1 MYIVFIFMTELDN
14 INTNQKYCCNVCYK
28 EYSRKN
34 SLEKHKVL
42 CDFKHKSHLEK
53 RTEYEEAGDIP
64 NHVDL
69 VKVVQQLSIKLTRLE
84 EELSE
89 AKKWMNRK
97 KKKIN
102 VIGWLN
108 ENVCPT
114 IGFLEWVNIQLKVCP
129 DHFDLLMEYS
139 LFYTIQKVF
148 EYNLTANNDASFVS
162 PIKCFSEKNN
172 VFYICEKSG
181 EEGKYQWK
189 QMQPSDFMQLL
200 KTFHNR
206 MLREISK
213 WKVENHDK
221 IDDNEKICEL
231 FNKAIIK
238 LMNMSFVQDA
248 TTNRIRN
255 GLFNYL
261 KMDLKNVIE
270 YDFEF

>member
-1 MYIVFIFMTELDN
+1 MDTNSN
-14 INTNQKYCCNVCYK
+14 INSINDNFISNQKYCCNICHK

-42 CDFKHKSHLEK
+42 CEFKFKTQSEK
-53 RTEYEEAGDIP
+53 QIEYEEAGDIP
-64 NHVDL
+64 SHLQL
-69 VKVVQQLSIKLTRLE
+69 VKIVQQLSIKITSLE
-84 EELSE
+84 EELNE
-89 AKKWMNRK
+89 AKKWMNKK

-108 ENVCPT
+108 DNICPT
-114 IGFLEWVNIQLKVCP
+114 IGFLEWVNMELKVKP
-129 DHFDLLMEYS
+129 SHFDLLMEYS

-148 EYNLTANNDASFVS
+148 EDNLDTSKNTDFIS
-162 PIKCFSEKNN
+162 PIRCFSEKQN
-172 VFYICEKSG
+172 VFYICEKS
-181 EEGKYQWK
+181 EEGKSEWK
-189 QMQPSDFMQLL
+189 QMLSSDFTLLL
-200 KTFHNR
+200 KTIHNR

-238 LMNMSFVQDA
+238 LMNMSFGQDP
-248 TTNRIRN
+248 TTSRIRN

-261 KMDLKNVIE
+261 KIDLKNIIE

>member
-1 MYIVFIFMTELDN
+1 METNTNN
-14 INTNQKYCCNVCYK
+14 IENNQKYCCNICYK
-28 EYSRKN
+28 EYTRKN
-34 SLEKHKVL
+34 SLEKHKIL
-42 CDFKHKSHLEK
+42 CEFKYKTNLEK
-53 RTEYEEAGDIP
+53 QVDYEEAGDIP
-64 NHVDL
+64 THVQL
-69 VKVVQQLSIKLTRLE
+69 VQIVQQLSIKLSKME

-108 ENVCPT
+108 DNIQPS
-114 IGFLEWVNIQLKVCP
+114 IGFLEWVNMEFKVSSQ
-129 DHFDLLMEYS
+129 HFDTLMECS

-148 EYNLTANNDASFVS
+148 ENNLDINNNSNFVS
-162 PIKCFSEKNN
+162 PICCFSEKQN
-172 VFYICEKSG
+172 VFYICEKG
-181 EEGKYQWK
+181 EEGKSEWK
-189 QMQPSDFMQLL
+189 QMLPSDFILLL

-213 WKVENHDK
+213 WKIENHDK
-221 IDDNEKICEL
+221 IDDNEKICEI

-238 LMNMSFVQDA
+238 LMNMTFVQDHS
-248 TTNRIRN
+248 TSRIRN

-261 KMDLKNVIE
+261 KKDLKNVIE

>member
-1 MYIVFIFMTELDN
+1 METN
-14 INTNQKYCCNVCYK
+14 INNIDNNSTKYCCNICYK
-28 EYSRKN
+28 EYSRKSSLDKHRVLCEFKYKTN
-34 SLEKHKVL
+34 LEKQ
-42 CDFKHKSHLEK
+42 
-53 RTEYEEAGDIP
+53 TEYEEAEDIP
-64 NHVDL
+64 NHLQL
-69 VKVVQQLSIKLTRLE
+69 VKVVQQLSIKLTKLE

-89 AKKWMNRK
+89 AKKWINKK

-108 ENVCPT
+108 DNVSPT
-114 IGFLEWVNIQLKVCP
+114 MGFLEWVNMEFKVCP
-129 DHFDLLMEYS
+129 QHFDILMECS

-148 EYNLTANNDASFVS
+148 EYNLNDTFVS
-162 PIKCFSEKNN
+162 PICCFSEKQN
-172 VFYICEKSG
+172 VFYICEKS
-181 EEGKYQWK
+181 EDGKNDWK
-189 QMQPSDFMQLL
+189 QMLQSDFILLL

-221 IDDNEKICEL
+221 INDNDKLCEL

-238 LMNMSFVQDA
+238 LMNMTFVQDHS
-248 TTNRIRN
+248 TSRIRN

-261 KMDLKNVIE
+261 KKDLKSIIE

>member
-1 MYIVFIFMTELDN
+1 METNLNNIDN
-14 INTNQKYCCNVCYK
+14 NNNPKYCCNICYK

-42 CDFKHKSHLEK
+42 CEFKFKTQSEK
-53 RTEYEEAGDIP
+53 QIEYEEAGDIP
-64 NHVDL
+64 THLQL
-69 VKVVQQLSIKLTRLE
+69 VKIVQQLSIKLTKME

-89 AKKWMNRK
+89 AKKWMNKK

-108 ENVCPT
+108 DNIEPT
-114 IGFLEWVNIQLKVCP
+114 MGFLEWVNMELKVKP
-129 DHFDLLMEYS
+129 SHFDTLMEYS
-139 LFYTIQKVF
+139 LFHTIQKVF
-148 EYNLTANNDASFVS
+148 EDNLNTSKNSNFIY
-162 PIKCFSEKNN
+162 PIKCFSEKQN

-181 EEGKYQWK
+181 EEGKNEWK
-189 QMQPSDFMQLL
+189 QMLLSDFTLLL
-200 KTFHNR
+200 KTIHNR
-206 MLREISK
+206 MLREITK

-238 LMNMSFVQDA
+238 LMNMTFGQDPS
-248 TTNRIRN
+248 TSRIRN

-261 KMDLKNVIE
+261 KTDLKNIIE

>member
-1 MYIVFIFMTELDN
+1 METNINN
-14 INTNQKYCCNVCYK
+14 INTFINESNNIKYCCNICHK

-34 SLEKHKVL
+34 SLEKHKIL
-42 CDFKHKSHLEK
+42 CEFKFKTNSEK
-53 RTEYEEAGDIP
+53 QIDYEEAGDIP
-64 NHVDL
+64 THLQL
-69 VKVVQQLSIKLTRLE
+69 VKIVQQLSIKISKME

-89 AKKWMNRK
+89 AKKWMNKK

-108 ENVCPT
+108 DNIHPT
-114 IGFLEWVNIQLKVCP
+114 MGFLEWVNMELKVKP
-129 DHFDLLMEYS
+129 SHFDILMEYS
-139 LFYTIQKVF
+139 LFHTIQKVF
-148 EYNLTANNDASFVS
+148 EDNLKENVDFVY
-162 PIKCFSEKNN
+162 PIKCFSEKQN

-181 EEGKYQWK
+181 EEGKSEWK
-189 QMQPSDFMQLL
+189 QMLQSDFTLLL
-200 KTFHNR
+200 KTIHNR
-206 MLREISK
+206 ILREISK

-238 LMNMSFVQDA
+238 LMNMSFGQDPS
-248 TTNRIRN
+248 TSRIRN

-261 KMDLKNVIE
+261 KTDLKNIIE